1 MYHNARYRRNGV
13 IKALDMLNIYCGI
26 NIYSRIKQFFN
37 ILITL
42 CMPAQGGIGMS
53 KFIHKD

>member
-42 CMPAQGGIGMS
+42 CMPSQGGIGMS
-53 KFIHKD
+53 KFIHKV